1 MEIVMNN
8 LKKEII
14 DILSNYAFDKKVLIN
29 ANENSKIHK
38 DLKINSARIV
48 DIVLDVEEKYD
59 IEIEDKELEKII
71 TIADVIN
78 IIRKKSKS

>member
-1 MEIVMNN
+1 MGE

-14 DILSNYAFDKKVLIN
+14 DILSNYAFDKKVLTN
-29 ANENSKIHK
+29 ASEDSKIHK

-48 DIVLDVEEKYD
+48 DIVLDVEEKY
-59 IEIEDKELEKII
+59 EIEVEDRELEKII
-71 TIADVIN
+71 TIGDVIN